1 MRFSLSTLV
10 ALGALQTLGV
20 NAQDSTACI
29 TNCVNTLQEP
39 NAAYNCPDNT
49 ATCICAS
56 TEFAKGMAEC
66 ARPCGVQDTDI
77 TGNLASG
84 FCAGLPLVNL
94 PAATGASSE
103 ASSAPATTS
112 EAAASTSEAAAT
124 TTETASSSAAPTSSA
139 VPEETTSS
147 AAESAP
153 ASTSAEA
160 ESTTTEAASATDSA
174 SASASTSASASATD
188 KASTTEG
195 AAGAGATSDSSD
207 EDDKDE
213 ESSGSGGL
221 SKSAQIGIGVGVT
234 AGVLVLLGI
243 ALCFLWRRRNQ
254 RNNLPRGNTAISHP
268 MPAGGA
274 NYNSADQGSIVEKN
288 GYDLEMM
295 SHRYEDM
302 LPRQKPRT
310 MV

>member
-29 TNCVNTLQEP
+29 TTCVDSMKQP

-84 FCAGLPLVNL
+84 FCAGLPLVQL
-94 PAATGASSE
+94 PAATGVSSE

-112 EAAASTSEAAAT
+112 EAAASTSEAVAT
-124 TTETASSSAAPTSSA
+124 TEAASSSAAPTTSA
-139 VPEETTSS
+139 APEETFSS
-147 AAESAP
+147 AAESVP

-160 ESTTTEAASATDSA
+160 ESTATESA
-174 SASASTSASASATD
+174 SASDSTSASASASATD

-207 EDDKDE
+207 EDDKEE

-234 AGVLVLLGI
+234 AGILALLGI
-243 ALCFLWRRRNQ
+243 ALCFFLRRRSQ

-274 NYNSADQGSIVEKN
+274 NYNSADQGSIGEKN

>member
-29 TNCVNTLQEP
+29 TNCVSTLQAP

-49 ATCICAS
+49 ASCICAS

-66 ARPCGVQDTDI
+66 ARPCGVADTDI

-84 FCAGLPLVNL
+84 FCAGLPVVQL
-94 PAATGASSE
+94 PAATSGASTE
-103 ASSAPATTS
+103 ASSAAATTS

-124 TTETASSSAAPTSSA
+124 TEAASSSAAPTSSA
-139 VPEETTSS
+139 APEETTSS
-147 AAESAP
+147 AAESVP

-160 ESTTTEAASATDSA
+160 ESTATEEATSATDSA
-174 SASASTSASASATD
+174 SAATSASASATD

-221 SKSAQIGIGVGVT
+221 SKSAQIGIGLGVT
-234 AGVLVLLGI
+234 AGVLALLGI
-243 ALCFLWRRRNQ
+243 ALCFLWRRRSQ

-268 MPAGGA
+268 MPAAGS
-274 NYNSADQGSIVEKN
+274 NYHSADQGSIVEKG